1 MVPTVSRAV
10 RGEMPILRVLT
21 PTENMINRPLRG
33 GYVLSEII
41 VVIFIIGL
49 MVAMATMNAVSMLGR
64 NTFNSQAGELVN
76 AFDKAWMGARTSSRR
91 YEIVID
97 ITNQFYMLREITEN
111 NLSDVLEEEVIA
123 QKKFGDEMKVK
134 YVIFDDAMNTSTT
147 QDWARFRAGH
157 AGWQAGGKIV
167 LVDRSGNEYSI
178 IVTRLSPQVQ
188 LKKGDVEFVQ
198 PQDDVPF

>member
-1 MVPTVSRAV
+1 MQ
-10 RGEMPILRVLT
+10 ILRAAT
-21 PTENMINRPLRG
+21 PTDNISGRHSR

-49 MVAMATMNAVSMLGR
+49 LVSMATMNAVSMLGQ
-64 NTFNSQAGELVN
+64 NTFRSQAGELVS

-97 ITNQFYMLREITEN
+97 ISNQFYMLREITEN

-134 YVIFDDAMNTSTT
+134 YVLFDDAQNTSTA
-147 QDWARFRAGH
+147 QGWARFRAGH

-167 LVDRSGNEYSI
+167 LVDRAGHEYSI
-178 IVTRLSPQVQ
+178 IVTRLSPEAQ
-188 LKKGDVEFVQ
+188 LIKGDVEFVR